1 MKLKLLISAMLL
13 SLLASCASKNEV
25 KNKIDAEIETT
36 SLQDKDKIHQ
46 DIHANMMNSTKLS
59 DTQKKQL
66 MDLYAKFKKEDKRL
80 ADEIEKSKLVLVQ
93 TILNPNMSAL
103 EYNTLRDKI
112 VKLNNER
119 LTKTFA
125 SSEEVRKVIN
135 KTNFAE
141 SDKQLLEQ
149 LYRTHIF
156 N

>member
-1 MKLKLLISAMLL
+1 MKSKLLISAMLL

-25 KNKIDAEIETT
+25 RNKIDAVIETT

-46 DIHANMMNSTKLS
+46 DIHANLMNSSKFS
-59 DTQKKQL
+59 DSQKKQL

-80 ADEIEKSKLVLVQ
+80 ADEIEKSKIVLVQ
-93 TILNPNMSAL
+93 TILSPNMSAL

-119 LTKTFA
+119 LTKTFS

-135 KTNFAE
+135 KSNFAE

>member
-1 MKLKLLISAMLL
+1 MKSKLLVSAMLL
-13 SLLASCASKNEV
+13 SLFVSCASKNEV

-46 DIHANMMNSTKLS
+46 DIHANLMNSSKFNDS
-59 DTQKKQL
+59 QKKQL
-66 MDLYAKFKKEDKRL
+66 MDLYATFKKEDKRL
-80 ADEIEKSKLVLVQ
+80 ADEIEKSKIVLVQ
-93 TILNPNMSAL
+93 TILNPNMTAL

-119 LTKTFA
+119 LKKTFS
-125 SSEEVRKVIN
+125 SSEEVRKIIN